1 VLWLGCTTRGIC
13 LQNRTQIYVLEALAC
28 HIYVVMR
35 AKRATMSR
43 AFFVSV
49 WVWVWVWIGGLL
61 LVLLVW
67 FVGLLWLLGL
77 LVLARSRFGNVLEFG
92 LFGVVFLF
100 FVCV

>member
-1 VLWLGCTTRGIC
+1 
-13 LQNRTQIYVLEALAC
+13 
-28 HIYVVMR
+28 MP
-35 AKRATMSR
+35 R

-49 WVWVWVWIGGLL
+49 WVWVWGSVGGLS
-61 LVLLVW
+61 LVWLVW

-77 LVLARSRFGNVLEFG
+77 LVLARLRFGNDLEFG

>member
-1 VLWLGCTTRGIC
+1 MLG
-13 LQNRTQIYVLEALAC
+13 
-28 HIYVVMR
+28 
-35 AKRATMSR
+35 
-43 AFFVSV
+43 AFFVGRLGV
-49 WVWVWVWIGGLL
+49 GLGIGWGLL
-61 LVLLVW
+61 LVCLVW